1 MITIREYKKVQS
13 LEEAYELNQKKSN
26 RIIGGMI
33 WLKMETL
40 NVGTAIDLS
49 DLGLDAVEE
58 TETEFRIG
66 AMTTLRT
73 LETHEGLAA
82 YTNGAMRESVRHIVG
97 VQLRN
102 LATLGGSLYSRFG
115 FSDVLTMF
123 LALDA
128 SVELYKGGIIFYSL
142 GNFLFENDTTTHQP
156 ADFYEKYHMSNTSM
170 VGEGM
175 AIAEEGSTFTQEEQD
190 YVRELFSAIGQYRV
204 VPQKLMNGAST
215 LTGCGPA
222 FIYLIMEGLADGAV
236 YHGVPRQLA
245 YELAAQTVIG
255 AGKMLL
261 ESGLHPGAL
270 KDNVCSPGGTTIR
283 GIRAMEDAGV
293 RAAMI
298 DAIDAASHNA

>member
-1 MITIREYKKVQS
+1 
-13 LEEAYELNQKKSN
+13 
-26 RIIGGMI
+26 
-33 WLKMETL
+33 
-40 NVGTAIDLS
+40 
-49 DLGLDAVEE
+49 
-58 TETEFRIG
+58 
-66 AMTTLRT
+66 
-73 LETHEGLAA
+73 
-82 YTNGAMRESVRHIVG
+82 
-97 VQLRN
+97 
-102 LATLGGSLYSRFG
+102 
-115 FSDVLTMF
+115 MF
-123 LALDA
+123 
-128 SVELYKGGIIFYSL
+128 VI
-142 GNFLFENDTTTHQP
+142 P
-156 ADFYEKYHMSNTSM
+156 NTPCM